1 MKRIYQNIE
10 AGYCWEFQCNGVSVY
25 VAFSNRGAVEVKI
38 GFAQK
43 KSVMTEINSLKKNPL
58 VICIPC
64 HRVVAVNGLGGFNSG
79 IDMKRYLLDFEQ
91 GEKKE

>member
-1 MKRIYQNIE
+1 M
-10 AGYCWEFQCNGVSVY
+10 
-25 VAFSNRGAVEVKI
+25 KI

-79 IDMKRYLLDFEQ
+79 IDMK
-91 GEKKE
+91 